1 LDYLLSDN
9 ILIGEKDPDIVS
21 KTTRLRN
28 ELKQIQIQLIDVPM
42 EELDVV
48 SAEEADKYFEDPKV
62 NKKYRVR
69 KK

>member
-1 LDYLLSDN
+1 
-9 ILIGEKDPDIVS
+9 
-21 KTTRLRN
+21 
-28 ELKQIQIQLIDVPM
+28 M